1 MESNRQAAV
10 AGGTSLST
18 LLGVAFIVLKLTHVI
33 DWAWWLVLLPI
44 YLGPAILLAAALF
57 FLVMA
62 GFCYVGAW
70 LTTTRKEGRP
80 PSQRPR

>member
-33 DWAWWLVLLPI
+33 EWAWWLVLLPI

-57 FLVMA
+57 CLVMA
-62 GFCYVGAW
+62 GFWWVVE
-70 LTTTRKEGRP
+70 TFTDRKDR
-80 PSQRPR
+80 QQLRRPR